1 VINERQSGR
10 IEPKRESIH
19 THTGKLGDKGIEVRI
34 RKIKEEGE
42 IHVN

>member
-1 VINERQSGR
+1 MRGSTEELNQS
-10 IEPKRESIH
+10 EKAY